1 MKIIAITGSIG
12 CGKTFLANIIRSLG
26 YVVYDADKWVKYL
39 YYRPAFL
46 NVIKQSFPKV
56 FDNDGSFNKRKLR
69 NLVFNNTNEL
79 KRLEKI
85 VHPFLKQKLLN
96 IIHKNAEKDC
106 VLFFDAA
113 LLIEMKWNI
122 YCQTVILADVDKD
135 IQKQRVMAR
144 DNISAEDFEKI
155 VSVQMDNEQKKK
167 FADVIINTD
176 KSENLLKV
184 ELINIIEELK
194 NNA

>member
-12 CGKTFLANIIRSLG
+12 CGKTFLANIIRGLG

-39 YYRPAFL
+39 YYRQAFL
-46 NVIKQSFPKV
+46 NVIKQNFPKV
-56 FDNDGSFNKRKLR
+56 FDDYGSFNKRKLR

-106 VLFFDAA
+106 LLFFDAA

-122 YCQTVILADVDKD
+122 YCQAVILADVDKN

>member
-39 YYRPAFL
+39 YYRQAFL

-106 VLFFDAA
+106 LLFFDAA

-122 YCQTVILADVDKD
+122 YCQAVILADVDKN

-144 DNISAEDFEKI
+144 DNVSAEDFEKI

-167 FADVIINTD
+167 FADVVINTD
-176 KSENLLKV
+176 KSKALLKV

-194 NNA
+194 K

>member
-85 VHPFLKQKLLN
+85 VHPFLKQKLLD

-122 YCQTVILADVDKD
+122 YCQAVILADVDKN

-144 DNISAEDFEKI
+144 DNVSAEDFEKI

-167 FADVIINTD
+167 FADVVINTD
-176 KSENLLKV
+176 KSEALLKV

-194 NNA
+194 K

>member
-39 YYRPAFL
+39 YYRQAFL
-46 NVIKQSFPKV
+46 NVIKQNFPKV
-56 FDNDGSFNKRKLR
+56 FDDYGSFNKRKLR

-79 KRLEKI
+79 KQLEKI

>member
-46 NVIKQSFPKV
+46 NVIKQSFHKV

-122 YCQTVILADVDKD
+122 YCQAVILADVDKN

-144 DNISAEDFEKI
+144 DNVSAEDFEKI

-176 KSENLLKV
+176 KSEALLKV

-194 NNA
+194 K

>member
-85 VHPFLKQKLLN
+85 VHPFLKHKLLN

-122 YCQTVILADVDKD
+122 YCQAVILADVDKN

-144 DNISAEDFEKI
+144 DNVSAEDFEKI

-167 FADVIINTD
+167 FADVVINTD
-176 KSENLLKV
+176 KSEALLKV

-194 NNA
+194 K

>member
-12 CGKTFLANIIRSLG
+12 CGKTFLANIIRGLG

-39 YYRPAFL
+39 YYRQAFL
-46 NVIKQSFPKV
+46 NVIKQNFPKV
-56 FDNDGSFNKRKLR
+56 FDDYGSFNKRKLR

-106 VLFFDAA
+106 LLFFDAA

-122 YCQTVILADVDKD
+122 YCQAVILADVDKN

-167 FADVIINTD
+167 FANVVINTD
-176 KSENLLKV
+176 KSEALLKV

-194 NNA
+194 K

>member
-12 CGKTFLANIIRSLG
+12 CGKTFLANIIRGLG

-39 YYRPAFL
+39 YYRQAFL
-46 NVIKQSFPKV
+46 NVIKQNFPKV
-56 FDNDGSFNKRKLR
+56 FDDYGSFNKRKLR

>member
-56 FDNDGSFNKRKLR
+56 FDNDCSFNKRKLR

-106 VLFFDAA
+106 LLFFDAA

-122 YCQTVILADVDKD
+122 YCQAVILADVDKD
-135 IQKQRVMAR
+135 IQKQRVMTR
-144 DNISAEDFEKI
+144 DTISAEDFEKI

-167 FADVIINTD
+167 FADVVINTD
-176 KSENLLKV
+176 KSEALLKV

-194 NNA
+194 K

>member
-46 NVIKQSFPKV
+46 NVIKQNFPKV

-122 YCQTVILADVDKD
+122 YCQAVILADVDKN

-144 DNISAEDFEKI
+144 DNVSAEDFEKI

-167 FADVIINTD
+167 FADVVINTD
-176 KSENLLKV
+176 KSEALLKV

-194 NNA
+194 K